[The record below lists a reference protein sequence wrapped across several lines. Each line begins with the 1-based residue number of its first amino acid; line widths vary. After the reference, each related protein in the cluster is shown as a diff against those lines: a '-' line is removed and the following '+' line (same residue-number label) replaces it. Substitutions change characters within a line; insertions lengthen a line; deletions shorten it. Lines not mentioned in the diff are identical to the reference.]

1 MRTVGLSTGKGDG
14 AAVQLNITDAIAL
27 GDNLPLLVVAG
38 PCVIESP
45 QLCIDVAGR
54 MKEICAELGL
64 PYVFKASFDKANRT
78 SMSSFRG
85 PGLDAGLK
93 ALGQVKEQVQVPV
106 LTDIHVPDQAAP
118 VAEVVDLL
126 QIPAFLCRQ
135 TDLLVAAARTG
146 LPINLKKGQFMAPF
160 DMKWAAEKIRLTG
173 NNRILLCERGTCF
186 GYHDLVADMRSIIR
200 MRAIGYPVLFD
211 ATHST
216 QQPSGL
222 GTESGGERGMVP
234 ALAAAAVAAGADG
247 VFMEVHPDPDRAL
260 SDAASMLHID
270 SAPSLLAR
278 LQAIAAL
285 SGKK

>member
-1 MRTVGLSTGKGDG
+1 M
-14 AAVQLNITDAIAL
+14 VQLNITDAIAL
-27 GDNLPLLVVAG
+27 GDNLPLLIVAG
-38 PCVIESP
+38 PCVIESQ

-93 ALGQVKEQVQVPV
+93 ALEQVKGQVQVPV
-106 LTDIHVPDQAAP
+106 LTDIHMPDQAAP

-146 LPINLKKGQFMAPF
+146 LPINLKKGQFMAPS
-160 DMKWAAEKIRLTG
+160 DMKWAAEKISQVG
-173 NNRILLCERGTCF
+173 NERILLCERGTSF

-211 ATHST
+211 ATHAT

-222 GTESGGERGMVP
+222 GTESGGEPEMVP

-247 VFMEVHPDPDRAL
+247 VFLEVHPDPDRAL
-260 SDAASMLHID
+260 SDAANMLHID